1 MKRISSDEARDMLL
15 ALPVARKIESAALA
29 QAVGRVLAEDIQAV
43 TAVPPF
49 DRSPFDGYAL
59 RGEDTA
65 EATRENPVTLT
76 ITEEIPAG
84 HVPTMPVGPG
94 QAAKILTGGPVP
106 QGANTTVKYEETE
119 FTATQVKIFAPC
131 APNSNVARAGEDVA
145 VGQTLAQAGEV
156 LTPALVGLLAGQGFD
171 TVKVCAQPKIT
182 VISTGSE
189 LLEPGKPWQPG
200 KIYNSN
206 TYTICALLQA
216 AGAQA
221 IAGGTVADELEAIGA
236 KITQAFAHSDM
247 VITTGGAS
255 VGDYDWAER
264 AAKAIGA
271 DILFWKFAMKPGGS
285 CLAAVKDG
293 KLLLSLSGSPGA
305 AMLALHKVGMPY
317 IRKLQGRRD
326 LVPETFE
333 AVMAKDYKKK
343 TTMARV
349 LRGNLAFRDGH
360 VYFEHHEGDGNGI
373 LSSLVGCDALGEIP
387 ADSPPVQA
395 GQSIQ
400 VFRL

>member
-15 ALPVARKIESAALA
+15 ALPVARETESVALY
-29 QAVGRVLAEDIQAV
+29 QAVGRILAEDIRAV

-65 EATRENPVTLT
+65 GATRENPVTLT

-119 FTATQVKIFAPC
+119 FTDTQVKIFAPC
-131 APNSNVARAGEDVA
+131 APGSNVARAGEDVA
-145 VGQTLAQAGEV
+145 VGQVLAQAGEE
-156 LTPALVGLLAGQGFD
+156 LTPALVGLLAGQGFGS
-171 TVKVCAQPKIT
+171 VNVCAQPKIT

-189 LLEPGKPWQPG
+189 LLEPGQPWQPG

-206 TYTICALLQA
+206 TYTICALLQQR
-216 AGAQA
+216 GVQA
-221 IAGGTVADELEAIGA
+221 VAGGTVADELEAIGE
-236 KITQAFAHSDM
+236 KITQALQDSDM

-317 IRKLQGRRD
+317 IRKLLGRRD
-326 LVPETFE
+326 LVPQSFE

-387 ADSPPVQA
+387 ANSPPVQA
-395 GQSIQ
+395 GQSIR